1 MVTLHGFSLSNYYNM
16 VKHMLLFKGCD
27 FEENKLYPQD
37 PNLLAICPTGKVPAM
52 TTSCGAHLFE
62 TSVILEYIEE
72 RYPTPSLYPNELV
85 ERSRVRELNK
95 VLELYLDIPARRLLP
110 FALRGGEP
118 DSETLQK
125 TYETC
130 LNGCL
135 VVNNLCSMSPYAMG
149 SSLSVA
155 DIFMRYA
162 LVVPQMV
169 KVFWKHGNPL
179 EKIDGLHQWELLLS
193 DSDISKKIDQDS
205 AAARPEF
212 MARVRAS

>member
-1 MVTLHGFSLSNYYNM
+1 M
-16 VKHMLLFKGCD
+16 
-27 FEENKLYPQD
+27 
-37 PNLLAICPTGKVPAM
+37 
-52 TTSCGAHLFE
+52 
-62 TSVILEYIEE
+62 
-72 RYPTPSLYPNELV
+72 
-85 ERSRVRELNK
+85 
-95 VLELYLDIPARRLLP
+95 PARRLLP

-118 DSETLQK
+118 DLKTLQK

-135 VVNNLCSMSPYAMG
+135 VVNNLCSMSPYAKS

-162 LVVPQMV
+162 LAVPQMV

-193 DSDISKKIDQDS
+193 DSDISRKIDRDS

>member
-1 MVTLHGFSLSNYYNM
+1 
-16 VKHMLLFKGCD
+16 MLLFKGCS

-37 PNLLAICPTGKVPAM
+37 PNLLKICPTGKVPAI

-72 RYPTPSLYPNELV
+72 RYPTPSLYPDELV
-85 ERSRVRELNK
+85 ERSRVRELSK
-95 VLELYLDIPARRLLP
+95 VLELYLDVPARRLLP
-110 FALRGGEP
+110 FALRGTEP
-118 DSETLQK
+118 DSETLRK

-130 LNGCL
+130 LKGCL

-162 LVVPQMV
+162 LVVPRMV
-169 KVFWKHGNPL
+169 EIFWKHDNPL
-179 EKIDGLHQWELLLS
+179 EKIAGLQQWELLLS
-193 DSDISKKIDQDS
+193 DSHIARKIDKDS